1 MVSAPPLK
9 LLKYGDAWLWGG
21 ISFHAGVSFPQS
33 EIIFIS
39 LESHSTGVVHYT
51 RFKKFS
57 QTRKTK
63 MVASVVCVG
72 IDEGC
77 GGNLGIVAG

>member
-1 MVSAPPLK
+1 MNALHEALSRASLSDFA
-9 LLKYGDAWLWGG
+9 Y
-21 ISFHAGVSFPQS
+21 HAGVSFPQS

-51 RFKKFS
+51 RLKKFS

>member
-1 MVSAPPLK
+1 MKGIRK
-9 LLKYGDAWLWGG
+9 LGRTPT
-21 ISFHAGVSFPQS
+21 HAGVSFPQS

-51 RFKKFS
+51 RLKKIS